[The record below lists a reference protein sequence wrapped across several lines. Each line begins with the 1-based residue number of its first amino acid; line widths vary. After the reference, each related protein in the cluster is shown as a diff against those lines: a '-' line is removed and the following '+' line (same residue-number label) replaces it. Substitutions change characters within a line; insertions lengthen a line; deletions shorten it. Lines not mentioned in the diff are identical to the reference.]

1 MTRKLYIA
9 ALSGLL
15 ISFTASAQQN
25 DTVIMK
31 RISDDILTRGV
42 AYENLRFLC
51 KKVGPRLSGSP
62 QGAKAVQ
69 ETARMMREMGADTV
83 FLQECMVPHW
93 VRGEKETAKLILAN
107 GKEYPLHA
115 AALGNSV
122 GTPAAGL
129 RANVIEVRSF
139 DDLETVKQTVKGN
152 IVFFNYPMNPTFV
165 KTFQAYGDAGVYRGN
180 GPVMAGKYG
189 AVGVIIRSLAS
200 NPDDHPHTGSTRY
213 VDSIA
218 KLPAIAISTNDA
230 DYLSSALKKRMVSQ
244 VYFKTSCNM
253 LDDVLSYNVVGEIRG
268 SEFPDEIITVGGHI
282 DSWDLAEGAHDDGA
296 GCVQSMEVIRAFKV
310 LNIRPKRTIR
320 VVMFQNEENGL
331 RGGTKYAELAK
342 ADKRKYIFALESD
355 AGGFTPRGFGV
366 SGTDAQKAALKS
378 FAPLFY
384 PYGVTEITDGGGG
397 ADIGPL
403 RPLGTAMAGLSPD
416 SQRYFDI
423 HHAET
428 DVFEAISRREL
439 LLGATVMAQL
449 IYLVSEHGL

>member
-1 MTRKLYIA
+1 MRKFFIA

-15 ISFTASAQQN
+15 LSFGAQAQQS

-31 RISDDILTRGV
+31 RIADDIMTRGA
-42 AYENLRFLC
+42 AYENLRFIC
-51 KKVGPRLSGSP
+51 KKIGPRLSGSP

-107 GKEYPLHA
+107 GKEYALRA

-122 GTPAAGL
+122 GTPAAGIK
-129 RANVIEVRSF
+129 ANVIEVRSF
-139 DDLETVKQTVKGN
+139 DELETVKQNVKGN
-152 IVFFNYPMNPTFV
+152 IVFFNYGMDPTYIR
-165 KTFQAYGDAGVYRGN
+165 TFQAYGAAGIYRGN
-180 GPVMAGKYG
+180 GPSMAAKYG

-213 VDSIA
+213 TDSLP

-230 DYLSSALKKRMVSQ
+230 DYLSSALKKKMVSQ
-244 VYFKTSCNM
+244 VYFKTSCQM
-253 LDDVLSYNVVGEIRG
+253 LPDVLSHNVVAEIRG
-268 SEFPDEIITVGGHI
+268 MQFPDEVITVGGHI

-296 GCVQSMEVIRAFKV
+296 GCVQSMELIRAFKT
-310 LNIRPKRTIR
+310 LGIRPKRTIR

-355 AGGFTPRGFGV
+355 AGGFTPRAFGV
-366 SGTDAQKAALKS
+366 SGTDAQKAKLKGW
-378 FAPLFY
+378 APLFY
-384 PYGVTEITDGGGG
+384 PYGISEISDGGGG

-428 DVFEAISRREL
+428 DVFEAVSRREL
-439 LLGATVMAQL
+439 HLGATVMAQL
-449 IYLVSEHGL
+449 VYLVSEYGL